1 MNLFA
6 SIAGLALA
14 DLRHEWRMTLC
25 LVLTVAAIATPLL
38 LFFGLK
44 NGAVSLLRQ
53 RLLNDPVNLELLPK
67 VDRGLR
73 PDWFAT
79 WRADSRVAFIVPRTR
94 KLAAQ
99 ASLRAENGAAWK
111 NADMVPS
118 APGDRLLETFGI
130 MAPEPDACVLSAPVA
145 EALRVQA
152 GSRLVLRISR
162 INSRTS
168 GERQTR
174 AERTFTVSGVLPS
187 RATLQSSIY
196 LPLEQVEAMEDF
208 RDGRAV
214 PEFGWPG
221 TDPVAYPVFPS
232 VLVLVPEPLDAER
245 KALLLQNTGFASL
258 LQREPKETAI
268 PWLPSEYVVYEL
280 QSVGE
285 PAGQD
290 HLNALRNRL
299 RGYNAAIVPLGK
311 ALRAES
317 AAPERPFALRVESA
331 APLGAVLPEPFL
343 PEEFTEKDWTEE
355 ANAPAVLLVNP
366 KMISAPEQPET
377 PVRLLSGTNNEANAL
392 LMPMRLVA
400 HEKVPEGVALA
411 PAGLVGVLNLLAS
424 RPLALGGASGKTI
437 LLGRRGYP
445 GFRMYAADLDQVAPL
460 AKALEQEGIQ
470 VETRADRIEWVR
482 LLDRSL
488 SLLFWIIASASLA
501 GGLACLLSSLYANVE
516 RKRRELAVLRLLGV
530 QGSPL
535 AVFPLVESL
544 AVTFAGMGLGLALF
558 HLLGVLINHL
568 SAELVDAG
576 ETLCRLAAGQQLTA
590 LGLGLGMALLAGLA
604 ASRRLNGIEPAESL
618 RDE

>member
-1 MNLFA
+1 MNLFI

-79 WRADSRVAFIVPRTR
+79 WRTDSRVAFIVPRTR

-99 ASLRAENGAAWK
+99 ASLRAETGTVWK

-118 APGDRLLETFGI
+118 ASGDRLLETFGI
-130 MAPEPDACVLSAPVA
+130 MAPEPDTCVLSAPVA
-145 EALRVQA
+145 EALRLRA

-162 INSRTS
+162 INSQKN

-174 AERTFTVSGVLPS
+174 AERIFTVSGVLPA

-196 LPLEQVEAMEDF
+196 VPLEQVEAMEDF

-221 TDPVAYPVFPS
+221 TDPVAYPVFPA

-245 KALLLQNTGFASL
+245 KALLLQNTGFATL
-258 LQREPKETAI
+258 LQKKPEETAL
-268 PWLPSEYVVYEL
+268 PWIPSEYVVYEL

-285 PAGQD
+285 PASRD
-290 HLNALRNRL
+290 HVHALRNRL
-299 RGYNAAIVPLGK
+299 RGYNALIVPLGK
-311 ALRAES
+311 TLRAECR
-317 AAPERPFALRVESA
+317 AFKTPFVLRVESA
-331 APLGAVLPEPFL
+331 APLGTGLPEPFFPNGL
-343 PEEFTEKDWTEE
+343 NQKDWTED
-355 ANAPAVLLVNP
+355 AVATATLLVNP
-366 KMISAPEQPET
+366 KLLSASEWSET
-377 PVRLLSGTNNEANAL
+377 PIRFFSEANKEAHALLLS
-392 LMPMRLVA
+392 MRLIA
-400 HEKVPEGVALA
+400 HESVPEGVALA

-424 RPLALGGASGKTI
+424 RPLTLGGASGKAI

-445 GFRMYAADLDQVAPL
+445 GFRMYAAGLDQVAPL
-460 AKALEQEGIQ
+460 AKALEQEGIH

-535 AVFPLVESL
+535 VVFPLTESL
-544 AVTFAGMGLGLALF
+544 VITLAGMGLGLALF
-558 HLLGVLINHL
+558 SFLGVFINHV
-568 SAELVDAG
+568 SADLVDSG
-576 ETLCRLAAGQQLTA
+576 ETLCRLAPGQQFTA

-604 ASRRLNGIEPAESL
+604 ASRRLSGIEPAESL